1 MSIPQG
7 LKYTKDHEWARLES
21 DGTITVG
28 ITQFA
33 QEQLGDIVFVE
44 LPAVDS
50 SVSQNQGFG
59 VVESTKSV
67 SDLISPVSGQVSA
80 VNDELD
86 DAPEAVNEDAYGTG
100 WMIKIQPGDASEMDN
115 LLSASDYEAF
125 LGSLD
130 ED

>member
-7 LKYTKDHEWARLES
+7 LKYTKEHEWARLES
-21 DGTITVG
+21 DGSITVG

-44 LPAVDS
+44 LPALDS
-50 SVSQNQGFG
+50 SVTQDQGFG

-67 SDLISPVSGQVSA
+67 SDLISPISGQVSA

-100 WMIKIQPGDASEMDN
+100 WMIKIQPSDASEMDN